1 MSWWQAF
8 RMRLREKI
16 PNFMNGEPMFD
27 SEMSFGSVVRGLA
40 AMLGV
45 VLVGSLWFAL
55 VEGYGTL
62 DAIYMTIITI
72 STVGF
77 KEVRPL
83 DPSGKIFVLV
93 LIVGGLTVMTYTL
106 GALGRVIIEGS
117 INRYLGRHRMM
128 RDIDHMK
135 NHYIVCGHGR
145 MGQIL
150 CQELTSEKVPFVVI
164 DGDPETA
171 EQLISMGYKVVQG
184 DATEDEV
191 LEKAGVKRAKG
202 LVAVVNRD
210 VDNLY
215 ITMSAREM
223 SREDNPWLYILSRA
237 TDEPASRKISRAGAD
252 RVISPYA
259 IGGMRIVQALLRP
272 TVYDFVDIAT
282 QSKGLDLMFEELEI
296 GAGSKLDAVAL
307 KDSGIRSGFDVIV
320 IGIKKPSGRMVFNPG
335 PELVLQVGD
344 VLIMLGDKEQL
355 VRLAATGV

>member
-1 MSWWQAF
+1 MY
-8 RMRLREKI
+8 
-16 PNFMNGEPMFD
+16 EP
-27 SEMSFGSVVRGLA
+27 ELSFSSVVRGLLA
-40 AMLGV
+40 LLFV
-45 VLVGSLWFAL
+45 LLVGTFWFIA
-55 VEGYGTL
+55 VEGFSPL
-62 DAIYMTIITI
+62 DAVYMTVITV

-77 KEVRPL
+77 KEVHDL
-83 DPSGKIFVLV
+83 DTSARVFVVV
-93 LIVGGLTVMTYTL
+93 LIISGLTVMTYTL
-106 GALGRVIIEGS
+106 SSLGRVIIEGS
-117 INRYLGRHRMM
+117 IQRFVGRHRMLREIEKM
-128 RDIDHMK
+128 RG
-135 NHYIVCGHGR
+135 HYIVCGHGR

-150 CQELTSEKVPFVVI
+150 CQELSAEKVPFVVI

-171 EQLISMGYKVVQG
+171 EQLITAGYKVVQG
-184 DATEDEV
+184 DATEDEI
-191 LEKAGVKRAKG
+191 LEQAGVRRAKG

-223 SREDNPWLYILSRA
+223 SREENPGLYILSRA
-237 TDEPASRKISRAGAD
+237 TDGPAGRKISRAGAD

-296 GAGSKLDAVAL
+296 KPGSKLDGLPL

-320 IGIKKPSGRMVFNPG
+320 IGVKKPTGRMVFNPG
-335 PELVLQVGD
+335 PDLVLQVGD

-355 VRLAATGV
+355 VRLAANGV

>member
-1 MSWWQAF
+1 
-8 RMRLREKI
+8 MRFVRI
-16 PNFMNGEPMFD
+16 NGNETRKFANGAEVYEP
-27 SEMSFGSVVRGLA
+27 ELSFGSVGRGLVA
-40 AMLGV
+40 LLVV
-45 VLVGSLWFAL
+45 VLVGSFWFTL
-55 VEGYGTL
+55 VEGFSVL
-62 DAIYMTIITI
+62 DAVYMTVITI

-77 KEVRPL
+77 KEVQEL
-83 DPSGKIFVLV
+83 DTSARIFVVV
-93 LIVGGLTVMTYTL
+93 LIIGGLTVITYTL
-106 GALGRVIIEGS
+106 SSVGRVIIEGS
-117 INRYLGRHRMM
+117 IQKMVGRHRML
-128 RDIDHMK
+128 REIEKMK

-150 CQELTSEKVPFVVI
+150 CQELTSEKVPFVVV
-164 DGDPETA
+164 DRDPETG
-171 EQLISMGYKVVQG
+171 EQLTDLGYKVVQG

-191 LEKAGVKRAKG
+191 LERAGVKRAKG
-202 LVAVVNRD
+202 LVAVVSRD

-223 SREDNPWLYILSRA
+223 SREENPKLYILSRA
-237 TDEPASRKISRAGAD
+237 TDTPASRKISRAGAD
-252 RVISPYA
+252 RVISPYT

-296 GAGSKLDAVAL
+296 GPGSKIDGLSL

-335 PELVLQVGD
+335 PDLVLQVGD

-355 VRLAATGV
+355 QRLAATGV

>member
-1 MSWWQAF
+1 
-8 RMRLREKI
+8 
-16 PNFMNGEPMFD
+16 MFD
-27 SEMSFGSVVRGLA
+27 SEMSFTSVARGII
-40 AMLGV
+40 AMLLV
-45 VLVGSLWFAL
+45 VVVGSLWFDL
-55 VEGYGTL
+55 VEGFDPL
-62 DAIYMTIITI
+62 DAVYMTIITI

-77 KEVRPL
+77 SEVSPL
-83 DPSGKIFVLV
+83 DTSGRIFVLL
-93 LIVGGLTVMTYTL
+93 LIVSGLTVMTFTL

-117 INRYLGRHRMM
+117 INRYLGRHKMN

-135 NHYIVCGHGR
+135 GHYIVCGHGR

-150 CQELTSEKVPFVVI
+150 CLELTAEKVPFVVI

-171 EQLISMGYKVVQG
+171 EQLIEMGYKVVQG
-184 DATEDEV
+184 DATEDEI

-223 SREDNPWLYILSRA
+223 SREENPWLYILSRA
-237 TDEPASRKISRAGAD
+237 TDEGASRKISRAGAD
-252 RVISPYA
+252 RVISPYT

-272 TVYDFVDIAT
+272 TVYDLVDIAT

-296 GAGSKLDAVAL
+296 GAGSKLDGLPL
-307 KDSGIRSGFDVIV
+307 KNSGIRASFDVMV

-335 PELVLQVGD
+335 PEVVLQVGD
-344 VLIMLGDKEQL
+344 VLVMLGDKKQL